1 MSILVTGITGEIGC
15 KMIPILSKVNNSEI
29 YVSGRNLN
37 NLIFNKKFLEE
48 KNIKFIEMDLSDE
61 KSIFSKRR
69 ILGKITNLIHLAG
82 LVNDSKDVIK
92 DVDSHLEKNIFAT
105 TKLLSHM
112 TGLNQIIFASS
123 CSIYGSQK
131 IPINEDSITDPLNIY
146 SASKLILEKL
156 LSIHCKDNN
165 IRLCVLRI
173 SSVYSP
179 ISQNLKNNRAIQIF
193 AKNIKD
199 KKQIN
204 IYGSSKSLRDYIFVD
219 DVVRALLWFNKN
231 EVAGIFNICSGK
243 GESLNSILK
252 ILEKISGLKANIF
265 YKERIFENDLVYS
278 AKKAESIGFK
288 TKTTFIKGLEKIYKS
303 V

>member
-1 MSILVTGITGEIGC
+1 
-15 KMIPILSKVNNSEI
+15 
-29 YVSGRNLN
+29 
-37 NLIFNKKFLEE
+37 
-48 KNIKFIEMDLSDE
+48 
-61 KSIFSKRR
+61 
-69 ILGKITNLIHLAG
+69 
-82 LVNDSKDVIK
+82 
-92 DVDSHLEKNIFAT
+92 
-105 TKLLSHM
+105 
-112 TGLNQIIFASS
+112 
-123 CSIYGSQK
+123 SQK

>member
-131 IPINEDSITDPLNIY
+131 IPINEDSI
-146 SASKLILEKL
+146 
-156 LSIHCKDNN
+156 
-165 IRLCVLRI
+165 
-173 SSVYSP
+173 
-179 ISQNLKNNRAIQIF
+179 
-193 AKNIKD
+193 
-199 KKQIN
+199 
-204 IYGSSKSLRDYIFVD
+204 
-219 DVVRALLWFNKN
+219 
-231 EVAGIFNICSGK
+231 
-243 GESLNSILK
+243 
-252 ILEKISGLKANIF
+252 
-265 YKERIFENDLVYS
+265 
-278 AKKAESIGFK
+278 
-288 TKTTFIKGLEKIYKS
+288 
-303 V
+303 